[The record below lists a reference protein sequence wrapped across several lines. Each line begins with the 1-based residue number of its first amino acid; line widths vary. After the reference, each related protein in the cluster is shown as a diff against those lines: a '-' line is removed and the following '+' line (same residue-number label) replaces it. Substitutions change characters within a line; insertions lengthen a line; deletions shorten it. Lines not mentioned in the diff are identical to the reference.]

1 MVFSSLVFIW
11 LFLPV
16 VLVGYFLMPAQ
27 LKNVFLLIFSLLF
40 YAWGEPECI
49 LLMIFLILVNYI
61 IGIIMERNGN
71 KRKTLL
77 ILSIVINIAILGYFK
92 YFNFFIQVFFSC
104 LINIPIEW
112 NFMNKN
118 DSIILSFHSFI
129 ISDRLNNHFQ
139 KQSLVSIQFNLFHS

>member
-77 ILSIVINIAILGYFK
+77 RLSIVLNIAIRG
-92 YFNFFIQVFFSC
+92 
-104 LINIPIEW
+104 
-112 NFMNKN
+112 
-118 DSIILSFHSFI
+118 
-129 ISDRLNNHFQ
+129 
-139 KQSLVSIQFNLFHS
+139 

>member
-1 MVFSSLVFIW
+1 
-11 LFLPV
+11 
-16 VLVGYFLMPAQ
+16 MPAQ

-92 YFNFFIQVFFSC
+92 YFNFFIQIVSLC
-104 LINIPIEW
+104 IGKE
-112 NFMNKN
+112 
-118 DSIILSFHSFI
+118 
-129 ISDRLNNHFQ
+129 DR
-139 KQSLVSIQFNLFHS
+139 KSVV